1 MFYVLVIMHYHYV
14 TDSTI
19 PIQPFTND
27 FPRADINELISP
39 DLLHQVIK
47 GTFKDHLVAWVE
59 DYLVLTHGR
68 TGANVIL
75 SDIDARYKVI
85 SSL

>member
-1 MFYVLVIMHYHYV
+1 MFYVLVITHYLTPLFPYSH
-14 TDSTI
+14 SPMI
-19 PIQPFTND
+19 S
-27 FPRADINELISP
+27 PRADINELISP

-75 SDIDARYKVI
+75 SDIDARYEVI